1 MASRYLGSAP
11 WRMIGGMSCTTA
23 AVEVGGGPWD
33 SAWRAEATMKEPL
46 RSLVQ
51 LPVDVEAV
59 SFVLPGTLRPPGL

>member
-1 MASRYLGSAP
+1 
-11 WRMIGGMSCTTA
+11 MSCTTA